1 MRASKPATCPRPVP
15 VVAAAPGRGTLNQ
28 ARQSESAII
37 PRPCQREREGT
48 RILETRPD
56 PQTAAANQSPPPRFP
71 NNHTPPILTQVL
83 ELPRRASRS
92 LRVAYTGSRIYL
104 GYKRVQRRSRRWPQE
119 RRDAAY
125 AVEHEASA
133 RRIFN
138 LAVAL
143 KGMYV
148 KTGQFVGT
156 RTDIFPAAYTARL
169 SHLQDRVPPR
179 PASEVRR
186 TIERQFG
193 RPVGQ
198 IFSRFDDVPIASASL
213 AQVHRAQLPGGREV
227 AVKVQHPE
235 VEALV
240 RLDVRNLK
248 LIAGLIARREP
259 NFDYRAIAA
268 ELGRQVPLELD
279 FIREAEMTRRVA
291 HNLRDIP
298 GIVVPGVVASLVAR
312 KALVLEFLDGQRLI
326 GRDSAIP
333 PGCDPAALAETVTA
347 AFGHQIMFDGL
358 FQADPHPGNLLVLS
372 DGRVALLDFGLTKE
386 LPDAMRLAFCR
397 LVVAVS
403 SRDLPGVRSAMA
415 GLGVRTR
422 SDEPAELLELLELFF
437 GPREGGLSSG
447 PFSGQRRAALARNP
461 IEALPE
467 DLILLGRV
475 IGLLR
480 GVCASLGAPLTP
492 MQMLRPHAERA
503 LAAVASTPETDG

>member
-1 MRASKPATCPRPVP
+1 MLQLA
-15 VVAAAPGRGTLNQ
+15 
-28 ARQSESAII
+28 
-37 PRPCQREREGT
+37 
-48 RILETRPD
+48 
-56 PQTAAANQSPPPRFP
+56 
-71 NNHTPPILTQVL
+71 
-83 ELPRRASRS
+83 RRASRS
-92 LRVAYTGSRIYL
+92 LRVAYTGGRVYL
-104 GYKRVQRRSRRWPQE
+104 GYKRVQRRSREWPQE
-119 RRDAAY
+119 RRDAAF
-125 AVEHEASA
+125 AAHHEASA
-133 RRIFN
+133 ARIFN
-138 LAVAL
+138 LAVSL

-179 PASEVRR
+179 PASQVRH
-186 TIERQFG
+186 TIEQQFG
-193 RPVGQ
+193 RPVDE
-198 IFSRFDDVPIASASL
+198 IFARFDDEPLASASL
-213 AQVHRAQLPGGREV
+213 AQVHRAALPDGREV

-248 LIAGLIARREP
+248 TMAGLVARREP

-268 ELGRQVPLELD
+268 ELGRQVPLELN
-279 FIREAEMTRRVA
+279 FVREAEMTKRVA
-291 HNLRDIP
+291 HNLRDVP
-298 GIVVPGVVASLVAR
+298 GITVPRIVDGLVAR

-326 GRDSAIP
+326 GRDSELPA
-333 PGCDPAALAETVTA
+333 GVDPAVLAETVTA

-358 FQADPHPGNLLVLS
+358 FQADPHPGNLLVLP

-386 LPDAMRLAFCR
+386 LPGPMRLAFCR

-422 SDEPAELLELLELFF
+422 SDDPAELLDLLELFF
-437 GPREGGLSSG
+437 GPREGGLSSA

-475 IGLLR
+475 VGLLR

-503 LAAVASTPETDG
+503 LAAVASAPSKDG